1 MLYYSKQVANKLNT
15 TLKYMVSC
23 DNLKL
28 KIAKMEEINNRLTKL
43 SIEIF
48 KLDIPFEDIER
59 LRHMIA
65 EIKELSN

>member
-1 MLYYSKQVANKLNT
+1 MI
-15 TLKYMVSC
+15 SC